1 MFYMSIT
8 CFLQVGHYSEK
19 CILPLHRKKGL
30 LLPHAAILLI
40 SVNMQAVPL
49 ICIPNCL
56 QEWNCHKTGTTTRAK
71 SYHYKNLCLNY
82 SVLFALLSEFPLL
95 DLLRFFHII
104 LNNNWFNLVKY
115 ASILTQRNSFSPNLK
130 KTAQSLFLNMYHFCC
145 SKFATTVF

>member
-30 LLPHAAILLI
+30 LLPHATILLI

-49 ICIPNCL
+49 ICKPNCL
-56 QEWNCHKTGTTTRAK
+56 WEWDCHKTGTTTQVK
-71 SYHYKNLCLNY
+71 TYHHKNLHLNH
-82 SVLFALLSEFPLL
+82 SLLFALLSHFPPL
-95 DLLRFFHII
+95 DLLRFFHLN
-104 LNNNWFNLVKY
+104 LNNNWLNLVKY
-115 ASILTQRNSFSPNLK
+115 TSILSQRNSFSPNLD
-130 KTAQSLFLNMYHFCC
+130 KTADSLFLIMHHFCC